1 MDRHDWREATD
12 PGHSNDRHAPNRYHE
27 YIMSSGGN
35 GDNQGAWLGLLKW
48 SLAYTDGTRPSSET
62 MQMSEEDKKFLEM
75 VMKEGIID
83 EGERMKTILN
93 DLTGSLDRMVKGTAA
108 AGSTGSSEEE
118 TKEEPEEEEKTDTPD
133 LTEDDMVGLLEE
145 LRDIVEQID
154 YAKAFAALGG
164 VPFLVGC
171 ASERGVVPK
180 SVRSSCIAVLATLTQ
195 NNPHVQDIVLKSG
208 ALQTLADLFFA
219 ETPNGEEVVGESSA
233 GCSVPIDEPDIDG
246 KLRSKIVQAMSCSVR
261 GHAEG
266 ERAFCASEGGRQVIE
281 CGLGLLSGS
290 DNDNDNSDSMPAPP
304 PALRR
309 RTLFFLQALITSDE
323 ATKERIEL
331 FNPCIQHVCTD
342 MLSVDTENDAEV
354 RETGL
359 GMLQRMIEQNKNVKM
374 IAACKNAIV
383 GVGIKRVAEIRKME
397 GEDKEFASY
406 ELELWEALI
415 VQLARL

>member
-1 MDRHDWREATD
+1 
-12 PGHSNDRHAPNRYHE
+12 
-27 YIMSSGGN
+27 MSGGGN

-75 VMKEGIID
+75 VMKVGIID
-83 EGERMKTILN
+83 EGERMKTILS
-93 DLTGSLDRMVKGTAA
+93 DLTGALDRMIKDAA
-108 AGSTGSSEEE
+108 TTEES
-118 TKEEPEEEEKTDTPD
+118 KEDQEEEKTDVPE
-133 LTEDDMVGLLEE
+133 LTEDDMVDLLEE

-154 YAKAFAALGG
+154 YAKAFSALGG

-180 SVRSSCIAVLATLTQ
+180 AVRSSCIAVLATLTQ

-219 ETPNGEEVVGESSA
+219 ETPNGEEIAGESA
-233 GCSVPIDEPDIDG
+233 GSSVPMDEPDIDG

-290 DNDNDNSDSMPAPP
+290 DDDKDNSDGMPAPP

-309 RTLFFLQALITSDE
+309 RTLFFLQALISSDE

-331 FNPCIQHVCTD
+331 FNPCIQYVCTD
-342 MLSVDTENDAEV
+342 MLSVETENDPEV

-359 GMLQRMIEQNKNVKM
+359 GMLQRMIEQNNNVKM

-383 GVGIKRVAEIRKME
+383 GVGIKRVSEIRKME

>member
-1 MDRHDWREATD
+1 
-12 PGHSNDRHAPNRYHE
+12 
-27 YIMSSGGN
+27 
-35 GDNQGAWLGLLKW
+35 
-48 SLAYTDGTRPSSET
+48 
-62 MQMSEEDKKFLEM
+62 MSEEDKKFLEM

-83 EGERMKTILN
+83 EGERMKTILS
-93 DLTGSLDRMVKGTAA
+93 DLTGALDRMIKEAA
-108 AGSTGSSEEE
+108 STEES
-118 TKEEPEEEEKTDTPD
+118 KEDKEEEKTDVPE
-133 LTEDDMVGLLEE
+133 LTEDDMVDLLEE

-154 YAKAFAALGG
+154 YAKAFSALGG

-180 SVRSSCIAVLATLTQ
+180 AVRSSCIAVLATLTQ

-233 GCSVPIDEPDIDG
+233 GSNVAMDAPDIDG

-261 GHAEG
+261 GHTEG

-290 DNDNDNSDSMPAPP
+290 DNDNDNSESDSMPAPP

-309 RTLFFLQALITSDE
+309 RALFFLQALITSDE
-323 ATKERIEL
+323 ATTERIEL

-342 MLSVDTENDAEV
+342 MLSVDTENDPEV

-374 IAACKNAIV
+374 IAACKNVIV
-383 GVGIKRVAEIRKME
+383 GVGIKRVSDIRKME
-397 GEDKEFASY
+397 GEDKEYASY

-415 VQLARL
+415 VQLASRL

>member
-1 MDRHDWREATD
+1 
-12 PGHSNDRHAPNRYHE
+12 
-27 YIMSSGGN
+27 MSGGGN

-83 EGERMKTILN
+83 EGERMKTILG
-93 DLTGSLDRMVKGTAA
+93 DLTGALDRMIKDAA
-108 AGSTGSSEEE
+108 TTEES
-118 TKEEPEEEEKTDTPD
+118 KEDQEEEKTDVPE
-133 LTEDDMVGLLEE
+133 LTEDDMVDLLEE

-154 YAKAFAALGG
+154 YAKAFSALGG

-180 SVRSSCIAVLATLTQ
+180 AVRSSCIAVLATLTQ

-233 GCSVPIDEPDIDG
+233 GCSVPMDEPDIDG

-290 DNDNDNSDSMPAPP
+290 DDDNDNSDSMPAPP

-331 FNPCIQHVCTD
+331 FNPCIQYVCTD
-342 MLSVDTENDAEV
+342 MLSVEAETDAEV

-359 GMLQRMIEQNKNVKM
+359 GMLQRMVEQNNNVKV

-383 GVGIKRVAEIRKME
+383 GVGIKRVSEIRKME

>member
-1 MDRHDWREATD
+1 MARGNAIIPTIGTH
-12 PGHSNDRHAPNRYHE
+12 HKYHE
-27 YIMSSGGN
+27 HIMSSGGN

-93 DLTGSLDRMVKGTAA
+93 DLAGSLDRMVKEAAA
-108 AGSTGSSEEE
+108 AGSTTSSSEEE
-118 TKEEPEEEEKTDTPD
+118 IKGEPEEEEKTDTPE
-133 LTEDDMVGLLEE
+133 LSEDDMVGLLEE

-180 SVRSSCIAVLATLTQ
+180 PVRSSCIAVLATLTQ

-219 ETPNGEEVVGESSA
+219 ETPKGKEFVGDSSA
-233 GCSVPIDEPDIDG
+233 GGGDAEMTEPDVDG
-246 KLRSKIVQAMSCSVR
+246 TLRSKIVQAMSCSVR
-261 GHAEG
+261 GHVEG
-266 ERAFCASEGGRQVIE
+266 ERAFCASDGGRQVIE

-290 DNDNDNSDSMPAPP
+290 DDDKDDGMLIPP
-304 PALRR
+304 PVLRR

-331 FNPCIQHVCTD
+331 FNPCIQYICTD
-342 MLSVDTENDAEV
+342 MLSAETESDAEV

-359 GMLQRMIEQNKNVKM
+359 GMLQRMIEQNNNVNM
-374 IAACKNAIV
+374 IAACKNAVV
-383 GVGIKRVAEIRKME
+383 GVGIKRVSEIRKME

-406 ELELWEALI
+406 ELELWESLI

>member
-1 MDRHDWREATD
+1 
-12 PGHSNDRHAPNRYHE
+12 
-27 YIMSSGGN
+27 MSSGGN

-62 MQMSEEDKKFLEM
+62 MQMSEEDRKFLEM
-75 VMKEGIID
+75 VMKEGIVD

-93 DLTGSLDRMVKGTAA
+93 DLTGSLDRLVKEAA
-108 AGSTGSSEEE
+108 AGTNTSEES
-118 TKEEPEEEEKTDTPD
+118 KEEPEEEKTDTPE
-133 LTEDDMVGLLEE
+133 LTEDDMVDLLEE

-154 YAKAFAALGG
+154 YAKAFSALGG

-208 ALQTLADLFFA
+208 ALQTLADLFFV
-219 ETPNGEEVVGESSA
+219 ETPQGEEVVGQASA
-233 GCSVPIDEPDIDG
+233 SGGDIAMNEPDVDG
-246 KLRSKIVQAMSCSVR
+246 NLRSKIVQAMSCSVR
-261 GHAEG
+261 GHVEG

-281 CGLGLLSGS
+281 CGLGLLSDS
-290 DNDNDNSDSMPAPP
+290 DDVKDDGMPAQPP
-304 PALRR
+304 VLRR
-309 RTLFFLQALITSDE
+309 RTLFFLQALITSDD

-331 FNPCIQHVCTD
+331 FNPCIQYVCTD
-342 MLSVDTENDAEV
+342 MLSVETESDAEV

-359 GMLQRMIEQNKNVKM
+359 GMLQRMIEQNNNVNM
-374 IAACKNAIV
+374 LAACKNAVV
-383 GVGIKRVAEIRKME
+383 GVGIKRVSEIRKMD

-415 VQLARL
+415 MQLARL

>member
-1 MDRHDWREATD
+1 
-12 PGHSNDRHAPNRYHE
+12 
-27 YIMSSGGN
+27 MSSGGN

-93 DLTGSLDRMVKGTAA
+93 DLTGALDRMVKDAA
-108 AGSTGSSEEE
+108 TTEES
-118 TKEEPEEEEKTDTPD
+118 KEDLEEEEEKTDMPE
-133 LTEDDMVGLLEE
+133 LTEDDMVELLEE

-154 YAKAFAALGG
+154 YAKAFSALGG

-171 ASERGVVPK
+171 ASERGIVPK
-180 SVRSSCIAVLATLTQ
+180 AVRSSCIAVLATLTQ

-219 ETPNGEEVVGESSA
+219 ETPNGEEVVGTSSA
-233 GCSVPIDEPDIDG
+233 GSGTMDEPDVDG

-261 GHAEG
+261 GHSEG

-281 CGLGLLSGS
+281 CGLGLLSESEDGEE
-290 DNDNDNSDSMPAPP
+290 NSMPAPP

-342 MLSVDTENDAEV
+342 MLSVETEPDAEV

-359 GMLQRMIEQNKNVKM
+359 GMLQRMIEQNNNVDVV
-374 IAACKNAIV
+374 AACKNAIV
-383 GVGIKRVAEIRKME
+383 GAGIKRVSDIRKME
-397 GEDKEFASY
+397 GEDKDFASY

>member
-1 MDRHDWREATD
+1 MA
-12 PGHSNDRHAPNRYHE
+12 G
-27 YIMSSGGN
+27 GGN

-62 MQMSEEDKKFLEM
+62 MQMSPEDKKFLEM

-93 DLTGSLDRMVKGTAA
+93 DLTGSLDRMVKEAA
-108 AGSTGSSEEE
+108 AASEGANASNE
-118 TKEEPEEEEKTDTPD
+118 KSKDQEEEEKTEMPE
-133 LTEDDMVGLLEE
+133 LTEDDMVDRLEE

-154 YAKAFAALGG
+154 YAKAFSALGG

-208 ALQTLADLFFA
+208 ALQTLANLFFA
-219 ETPNGEEVVGESSA
+219 ETPKGGKVVGDSSA
-233 GCSVPIDEPDIDG
+233 GSGGNCAIDEPDVDG

-261 GHAEG
+261 GHVEG
-266 ERAFCASEGGRQVIE
+266 ERAFCASEGGRQVVE
-281 CGLGLLSGS
+281 CGLGLLGGS
-290 DNDNDNSDSMPAPP
+290 DDGEDNSMPAPP

-323 ATKERIEL
+323 ATEERIEL
-331 FNPCIQHVCTD
+331 FNPCVQYVCTD
-342 MLSVDTENDAEV
+342 MLSAETEADAEV

-359 GMLQRMIEQNKNVKM
+359 GMLQRMIEQNKNVNM
-374 IAACKNAIV
+374 IATCKNAIV
-383 GVGIKRVAEIRKME
+383 GVGIKRVSEIRKMK
-397 GEDKEFASY
+397 GEDKGFASY

>member
-1 MDRHDWREATD
+1 
-12 PGHSNDRHAPNRYHE
+12 
-27 YIMSSGGN
+27 MSSGGN

-93 DLTGSLDRMVKGTAA
+93 DLTRSLDRMVRGAAA
-108 AGSTGSSEEE
+108 AGSTNSS
-118 TKEEPEEEEKTDTPD
+118 EEEEKTDTPE

-180 SVRSSCIAVLATLTQ
+180 SVRSSCIAVLATLAQ

-219 ETPNGEEVVGESSA
+219 ETPRGEEFVGESSA
-233 GCSVPIDEPDIDG
+233 GGGGDAGMSEPDVDG
-246 KLRSKIVQAMSCSVR
+246 TLRSKIVQAMSCSVR
-261 GHAEG
+261 GHVEG
-266 ERAFCASEGGRQVIE
+266 ERAFCASDGGRQVIE

-290 DNDNDNSDSMPAPP
+290 DDGKDDGMPIPP
-304 PALRR
+304 PVLRR

-331 FNPCIQHVCTD
+331 FNPCIQYICTN
-342 MLSVDTENDAEV
+342 MLSVETESDAEV

-359 GMLQRMIEQNKNVKM
+359 GMLQRMIEQNNNVNM
-374 IAACKNAIV
+374 IAACKNAVV
-383 GVGIKRVAEIRKME
+383 GVGIKRVSEIRKME

>member
-1 MDRHDWREATD
+1 
-12 PGHSNDRHAPNRYHE
+12 
-27 YIMSSGGN
+27 
-35 GDNQGAWLGLLKW
+35 
-48 SLAYTDGTRPSSET
+48 
-62 MQMSEEDKKFLEM
+62 MSEEDKKFLEM

-83 EGERMKTILN
+83 EGERMKTILS
-93 DLTGSLDRMVKGTAA
+93 DLTGALDRMIKEAA
-108 AGSTGSSEEE
+108 STEES
-118 TKEEPEEEEKTDTPD
+118 KEDKEEEKTDVPE
-133 LTEDDMVGLLEE
+133 LTEDDMVDLLEE

-154 YAKAFAALGG
+154 YAKAFSALGG

-171 ASERGVVPK
+171 ASERGIVPK
-180 SVRSSCIAVLATLTQ
+180 AVRSSCIAVLATLTQ

-233 GCSVPIDEPDIDG
+233 GSNVAMDAPDIDG

-261 GHAEG
+261 GHTEG

-290 DNDNDNSDSMPAPP
+290 DNDNSESDSMPAPP

-309 RTLFFLQALITSDE
+309 RALFFLQALITSDE
-323 ATKERIEL
+323 ATTERIEL

-342 MLSVDTENDAEV
+342 MLSVDTENDPEV

-374 IAACKNAIV
+374 IVACKNAIV
-383 GVGIKRVAEIRKME
+383 GVGIKRVSEIRKME

>member
-1 MDRHDWREATD
+1 MV
-12 PGHSNDRHAPNRYHE
+12 
-27 YIMSSGGN
+27 
-35 GDNQGAWLGLLKW
+35 
-48 SLAYTDGTRPSSET
+48 LAYTDGTRPSSET

-83 EGERMKTILN
+83 EGERMKTILG
-93 DLTGSLDRMVKGTAA
+93 DLTGALDRMIKEAA
-108 AGSTGSSEEE
+108 TSEES
-118 TKEEPEEEEKTDTPD
+118 KEDKEEEKTDMPE
-133 LTEDDMVGLLEE
+133 LTEDDMVDLLEE

-154 YAKAFAALGG
+154 YAKAFSALGG

-180 SVRSSCIAVLATLTQ
+180 AVRSSCIAVLATLTQ

-208 ALQTLADLFFA
+208 ALQSLADLFFA
-219 ETPNGEEVVGESSA
+219 ETPNGEEIVGESSA
-233 GCSVPIDEPDIDG
+233 GRITMDEPDVDG
-246 KLRSKIVQAMSCSVR
+246 KLRSRIVQAMSCSVR

-290 DNDNDNSDSMPAPP
+290 DDDKGNSDSMPAPP

-309 RTLFFLQALITSDE
+309 RTLFFLQALITADE

-342 MLSVDTENDAEV
+342 MLSVETETDAEV

-359 GMLQRMIEQNKNVKM
+359 GMLQRMIEQNNNVIM

-383 GVGIKRVAEIRKME
+383 GVGIKRVSEIRKME
-397 GEDKEFASY
+397 GEDKDFASY

-415 VQLARL
+415 MQLARL